1 MPKGIAASIGKVFR
15 IANTKR
21 TINTCMSAPQSSKDK
36 EESPVSLR
44 VMSSVPI
51 VDKKP
56 LPESVRGNRELEVK
70 TQTRTPDEKNPD
82 TRHKDSA
89 LRNKSSAA
97 KSNST
102 ESKGKSTQSKSN
114 STESKSK
121 STQSKGKST
130 EPRKKSKSRLSTKT
144 TKSSDYI
151 DLSRGSRG
159 VDTLLRNAYRSQL
172 DMQALAATKANI
184 MISLNGLLMSM
195 LIISGTHLV
204 AINGLYVIPIV
215 IFLIT
220 CATATTFAVFAA
232 RPETSRNHYELGD
245 FERDEAR
252 LMVFEEFSDLS
263 ESEYVDA
270 MTTLLSNPQRT
281 YKSMLS
287 HIHELGTTADKKY
300 QHLYYSYTAFMAG
313 TILTVV
319 SLLMLVIMRWAGFMT
334 LA

>member
-1 MPKGIAASIGKVFR
+1 MAASIGKVFR

-21 TINTCMSAPQSSKDK
+21 TMNTGMSATQSSKDK
-36 EESPVSLR
+36 EESPVALR
-44 VMSSVPI
+44 VMSTVPI

-56 LPESVRGNRELEVK
+56 LPESVGRTITSDAK
-70 TQTRTPDEKNPD
+70 TQTRTPDPGNN
-82 TRHKDSA
+82 HSA
-89 LRNKSSAA
+89 PKNKST
-97 KSNST
+97 KSKPS
-102 ESKGKSTQSKSN
+102 ESK
-114 STESKSK
+114 
-121 STQSKGKST
+121 
-130 EPRKKSKSRLSTKT
+130 KKSKPKLRTKT
-144 TKSSDYI
+144 TRNNEHI

-232 RPETSRNHYELGD
+232 RPETSRNHYELDD

-252 LMVFEEFSDLS
+252 LMVFEEFSDLT
-263 ESEYVDA
+263 ESEYVNA

-319 SLLMLVIMRWAGFMT
+319 SLLVLVIMRWAGVMT